1 MQASEIFILSAQRTA
16 IGTFGGALR
25 DVPLA
30 DLATTALKAALLTS
44 KVDPERIGHVV
55 MGNVIPTEP
64 QDAYLARVA
73 AINAAIPKETPAYN
87 VNRLCG
93 SGLQA
98 IISAAHTLML
108 GDAEFAIGAGAE
120 AMSRGPYLLPA
131 ARWGARMGDA
141 QMLDYML
148 GILHDPF
155 HGIHMGITAENIAER
170 NSISRQTQDALAFE
184 DQQRAARAIAQGY
197 FNSQIAAVEVRSR
210 KGSVQF
216 SQDEHPRATTLE
228 QLAQMKPAFKKDGSV
243 TAGNASGLND
253 GAAALV
259 LASGAAVQ
267 AGNLAPMAR
276 LVAYA
281 HAHAGVEPE
290 LMGLGPIPATRL
302 ALKRAGLKIEDMDV
316 IEANIAF
323 AAQACAVMQELD
335 MDPAKVNPNG
345 SGIALGHPVGAT
357 GAIIAT
363 KAIHEL
369 HRIQGR
375 YALAT
380 MCIGGGQGIAVI
392 FERV

>member
-1 MQASEIFILSAQRTA
+1 MLAPEIFVLSAKRTA
-16 IGTFGGALR
+16 IGTFGGALK
-25 DVPLA
+25 DVPLC
-30 DLATTALKAALLTS
+30 DLATTAVKAALLES
-44 KVDPERIGHVV
+44 QVDPARIGHVV

-64 QDAYLARVA
+64 KDAYVARVA
-73 AINAAIPKETPAYN
+73 AINAGIPKETPAYN

-120 AMSRGPYLLPA
+120 AMSRGPYLMPA
-131 ARWGARMGDA
+131 ARWGARMGDT

-184 DQQRAARAIAQGY
+184 DQQRAARAIAEGY
-197 FNSQIAAVEVRSR
+197 FDSQIAAVEVRSR
-210 KGSVQF
+210 KGTVLF

-281 HAHAGVEPE
+281 HAGVEPE

-323 AAQACAVMQELD
+323 AAQACAVMQELG

-369 HRIQGR
+369 HRIKGR

>member
-1 MQASEIFILSAQRTA
+1 MQTPDIFVLSAKRTA
-16 IGTFGGALR
+16 IGTFGGALK
-25 DVPLA
+25 DVPMCE
-30 DLATTALKAALLTS
+30 LATTAVKAALHNS
-44 KVDPERIGHVV
+44 HIEPERIGHVV

-64 QDAYLARVA
+64 QDAYVSRVA
-73 AINAAIPKETPAYN
+73 AINAGIPKETPAYN

-108 GDAEFAIGAGAE
+108 GDAEFAIGAGVE
-120 AMSRGPYLLPA
+120 SMSRGPYLLPA
-131 ARWGARMGDA
+131 ARWGARMGHA
-141 QMLDYML
+141 QVQDYML

-155 HGIHMGITAENIAER
+155 HGIHMGITAENIAAQYA
-170 NSISRQTQDALAFE
+170 ISRETQDALALA
-184 DQQRAARAIAQGY
+184 DQQRAAHAIAQGY
-197 FNSQIAAVEVRSR
+197 FNTQITPVELRSR
-210 KGSVQF
+210 KGNSLFSV
-216 SQDEHPRATTLE
+216 DEHPRATTLE

-259 LASGAAVQ
+259 LASGASVLSN
-267 AGNLAPMAR
+267 NLAPMAR
-276 LVAYA
+276 LVAY
-281 HAHAGVEPE
+281 AHAGVEPE
-290 LMGLGPIPATRL
+290 LMGLGPIPATQL
-302 ALKRAGLKIEDMDV
+302 ALKRAGLTINDMDV

-323 AAQACAVMQELD
+323 AAQACAVMQALE
-335 MDPAKVNPNG
+335 MDPAKVNPDG

-363 KAIHEL
+363 KAIHHL
-369 HRIQGR
+369 IRTQGR
-375 YALAT
+375 YALVT

>member
-1 MQASEIFILSAQRTA
+1 MQASEVFILSAQRTA
-16 IGTFGGALR
+16 IGTFGGALK
-25 DVPLA
+25 DVPLG
-30 DLATTALKAALLTS
+30 DLATTAVKAALLNS
-44 KVDPERIGHVV
+44 QVDPERIGHVV

-73 AINAAIPKETPAYN
+73 AINAGIPKETPAYN

-120 AMSRGPYLLPA
+120 AMSRGPYLMPA
-131 ARWGARMGDA
+131 ARWGARMGDT

-184 DQQRAARAIAQGY
+184 DQQRAARAIAEGY
-197 FNSQIAAVEVRSR
+197 FDSQIAAVEVRSR
-210 KGSVQF
+210 KGTVLF

-259 LASGAAVQ
+259 LASGAAVR
-267 AGNLAPMAR
+267 ADNLVPMAR
-276 LVAYA
+276 MVAY
-281 HAHAGVEPE
+281 AHAGVEPE

-302 ALKRAGLKIEDMDV
+302 ALKRAGLTIEDMDV

-363 KAIHEL
+363 KAIHDL
-369 HRIQGR
+369 HRIKGR

>member
-16 IGTFGGALR
+16 IGTFGGALK
-25 DVPLA
+25 DVPLG
-30 DLATTALKAALLTS
+30 DLVTTAVKAALLNS
-44 KVDPERIGHVV
+44 QVDPERIGHVV

-73 AINAAIPKETPAYN
+73 AINAGIPKETPAYN

-120 AMSRGPYLLPA
+120 AMSRGPYLMPA
-131 ARWGARMGDA
+131 ARWGARMGDT

-184 DQQRAARAIAQGY
+184 DQQRAARAIAEGY
-197 FNSQIAAVEVRSR
+197 FDSQIAAVEVRSR
-210 KGSVQF
+210 KGTVLF

-259 LASGAAVQ
+259 LASGAAVR
-267 AGNLAPMAR
+267 ADNLVPMAR
-276 LVAYA
+276 MVAY
-281 HAHAGVEPE
+281 AHAGVEPE

-302 ALKRAGLKIEDMDV
+302 ALKRAGLTIEDMDV

-363 KAIHEL
+363 KAIHDL
-369 HRIQGR
+369 HRIKGR

>member
-1 MQASEIFILSAQRTA
+1 MHASEIFILSARRTA
-16 IGTFGGALR
+16 IGTFGGSLK
-25 DVPLA
+25 DVPLC
-30 DLATTALKAALLTS
+30 DLASTAVKAALQS
-44 KVDPERIGHVV
+44 SQVDPERIGHVV

-73 AINAAIPKETPAYN
+73 AMNAGIPKETPAYN

-120 AMSRGPYLLPA
+120 AMSRGPYLMPA
-131 ARWGARMGDA
+131 ARWGARMGDT

-155 HGIHMGITAENIAER
+155 HGIHMGITAENIAQR
-170 NSISRQTQDALAFE
+170 NNISRQTQDALALE
-184 DQQRAARAIAQGY
+184 DQQRATRAIAQGY
-197 FNSQIAAVEVRSR
+197 FDNQIAAVEVRSR
-210 KGSVQF
+210 KGSVLFQH
-216 SQDEHPRATTLE
+216 DEHPRATTLE

-259 LASGAAVQ
+259 LATGAAVQ

-276 LVAYA
+276 LVAY
-281 HAHAGVEPE
+281 AHAGVEPE

-323 AAQACAVMQELD
+323 AAQACAVMQELG

-369 HRIQGR
+369 HRIKGR

>member
-1 MQASEIFILSAQRTA
+1 MHASEIFILSARRTA
-16 IGTFGGALR
+16 IGTFGGSLK
-25 DVPLA
+25 DVPLC
-30 DLATTALKAALLTS
+30 DLASTAVKAALQS
-44 KVDPERIGHVV
+44 SQVDPERIGHVV

-73 AINAAIPKETPAYN
+73 AMNAGIPKETPAYN

-120 AMSRGPYLLPA
+120 AMSRGPYLMPA
-131 ARWGARMGDA
+131 ARWGARMGDT

-155 HGIHMGITAENIAER
+155 HGIHMGITAENIAQR
-170 NSISRQTQDALAFE
+170 NNISRQTQDALALE
-184 DQQRAARAIAQGY
+184 DQQRATQAIARGY
-197 FNSQIAAVEVRSR
+197 FDSQIAAVEVRSR
-210 KGSVQF
+210 KGSVLFQH
-216 SQDEHPRATTLE
+216 DEHPRATTLE

-259 LASGAAVQ
+259 LATGAAVQ

-276 LVAYA
+276 LVAY
-281 HAHAGVEPE
+281 AHAGVEPE

-323 AAQACAVMQELD
+323 AAQACAVMQELG

-369 HRIQGR
+369 HRIKGR

>member
-1 MQASEIFILSAQRTA
+1 MHASEIFILSARRTA
-16 IGTFGGALR
+16 IGTFGGSLK
-25 DVPLA
+25 DVPLC
-30 DLATTALKAALLTS
+30 DLASTAVKAALQS
-44 KVDPERIGHVV
+44 SQVDPERIGHVV

-73 AINAAIPKETPAYN
+73 AMNAGIPKETPAYN

-120 AMSRGPYLLPA
+120 AMSRGPYLIPA
-131 ARWGARMGDA
+131 ARWGARMGDT

-155 HGIHMGITAENIAER
+155 HGIHMGITAENIAQR
-170 NSISRQTQDALAFE
+170 NNISRQTQDALALE
-184 DQQRAARAIAQGY
+184 DQQRAAQAIARGY
-197 FNSQIAAVEVRSR
+197 FDSQIAAVEVRSR
-210 KGSVQF
+210 KGSVLFQH
-216 SQDEHPRATTLE
+216 DEHPRATTLE

-259 LASGAAVQ
+259 LATGAAVQ

-276 LVAYA
+276 LVAY
-281 HAHAGVEPE
+281 AHAGVEPE

-323 AAQACAVMQELD
+323 AAQACAVMQELG

-369 HRIQGR
+369 HRIKGR

>member
-1 MQASEIFILSAQRTA
+1 MPTSEIFVLSAKRTA
-16 IGTFGGALR
+16 IGTFGGALK
-25 DVPLA
+25 DVPLC
-30 DLATTALKAALLTS
+30 DLATTAVKAALLDS
-44 KVDPERIGHVV
+44 QVEPARIGHVV

-73 AINAAIPKETPAYN
+73 AINAGIPKETPAYN

-141 QMLDYML
+141 QVLDYML

-155 HGIHMGITAENIAER
+155 HGIHMGITAENIARR
-170 NSISRQTQDALAFE
+170 NNISRETQDALAFE
-184 DQQRAARAIAQGY
+184 DQQRAARAIAEGY
-197 FNSQIAAVEVRSR
+197 FDRQIAAVKVRSR
-210 KGSVQF
+210 KGSSLF
-216 SQDEHPRATTLE
+216 NIDEHPRAASLE

-259 LASGAAVQ
+259 LASGAAVH
-267 AGNLAPMAR
+267 ANHLAPMAR
-276 LVAYA
+276 LVAY
-281 HAHAGVEPE
+281 AHAGVEPE

-302 ALKRAGLKIEDMDV
+302 ALKRAGLSMADMDV

>member
-1 MQASEIFILSAQRTA
+1 MQTPEIFILSARRTA
-16 IGTFGGALR
+16 IGTFGGALK
-25 DVPLA
+25 DVPLC
-30 DLATTALKAALLTS
+30 DLATTAVKAALITS
-44 KVDPERIGHVV
+44 QIDPQRIGHVV
-55 MGNVIPTEP
+55 MGNVIPTAP

-73 AINAAIPKETPAYN
+73 ASNAGIPKQTPAYN

-108 GDAEFAIGAGAE
+108 GDADFAIGGGAE
-120 AMSRGPYLLPA
+120 SMSRGPYLLPS

-141 QMLDYML
+141 QVQDYML

-155 HGIHMGITAENIAER
+155 HGIHMGITAENIAQR
-170 NSISRQTQDALAFE
+170 NQISREVQDALALT
-184 DQQRAARAIAQGY
+184 DQQRAAHAIAQGY
-197 FNSQIAAVEVRSR
+197 FESQIAAVEVHGR
-210 KGSVQF
+210 KASVMF
-216 SQDEHPRATTLE
+216 NIDEHPRATTLQ

-253 GAAALV
+253 GAGALV

-267 AGNLAPMAR
+267 ADNLAPVAR
-276 LVAYA
+276 LVAY
-281 HAHAGVEPE
+281 AHAGVEPE

-302 ALKRAGLKIEDMDV
+302 ALKRAGLKIADMDV

-335 MDPAKVNPNG
+335 MDPARVNPNG

-369 HRIQGR
+369 HRIKGR

-392 FERV
+392 FERI